1 MILFNNDHCIIFEMK
16 LEAMWEKLK
25 IRYIR
30 SQTDEWSAVVLNN
43 ERSDGLNP
51 DAILAAT
58 IDRRAILA
66 TVELSARL
74 GSEMKKY
81 IARRGAETSG
91 WTKRPIFLFFLSSL
105 VAQNKKQFT
114 RALYI
119 FFWFQFSCARRFWF
133 NKTNSAVIIQTSKYL
148 KYL

>member
-1 MILFNNDHCIIFEMK
+1 LKSINFEMK
-16 LEAMWEKLK
+16 LKAMWQKLK

-43 ERSDGLNP
+43 ERSDRLNP

-58 IDRRAILA
+58 IDRRTILA

-91 WTKRPIFLFFLSSL
+91 WTKRPIFLFFYHPSSSRIKNNLRELFTYFSSL
-105 VAQNKKQFT
+105 NFPAQDDFD
-114 RALYI
+114 
-119 FFWFQFSCARRFWF
+119 S
-133 NKTNSAVIIQTSKYL
+133 TNLTL
-148 KYL
+148 